1 MCSYFIRRGQCRAE
15 PSRCIRTVHLL
26 SWEDWP
32 SHKRETKFAPMPF
45 LFTAKHGHYCTTTAH
60 TNKREEGWCCVGTLN
75 LFFNFIFG
83 CFLFLKKNKILGL
96 LLHHQHFACREKHE
110 WLWRERKKIAILET
124 IDKKKKNNAPLS
136 SYAYIGHASSFQFG
150 TQTPSSSLAIGKAK
164 KKKAIFVFISSSL
177 LFSLIWRNKIPNGD
191 DSIPKKERIIT
202 HFTRVSRPR
211 QYLPWKMSLFK
222 KKTKQKTIFSL
233 STWFVQ

>member
-136 SYAYIGHASSFQFG
+136 SYAYIGHAAL
-150 TQTPSSSLAIGKAK
+150 SSSGLKRHHHH
-164 KKKAIFVFISSSL
+164 
-177 LFSLIWRNKIPNGD
+177 W
-191 DSIPKKERIIT
+191 
-202 HFTRVSRPR
+202 
-211 QYLPWKMSLFK
+211 Q
-222 KKTKQKTIFSL
+222 
-233 STWFVQ
+233 